1 MIKSNK
7 IVSMSNPL
15 EYTAMSYDKQCVF
28 FFFVF
33 FFSQKKCCDYEIWI
47 ISHTWQ

>member
-28 FFFVF
+28 FF
-33 FFSQKKCCDYEIWI
+33 SQKKCCDYEIWI